1 MGSSNYTYQLRQY
14 PALQRCTL
22 LETPLGKAGVRY
34 RHLTTSSNLLT
45 GVHIKTACHYLG
57 QSYDK
62 PWQLMFL
69 SALYTSFRAAIL
81 CVIQYFHLFTSQRVS
96 IGRISLSQLTLYD
109 VKYAGTL
116 YGGKYHPE
124 FSVCSTHF
132 QFHLLAPSLPRWL
145 TMVSEGIVYT
155 SETGDV
161 SVDRSSVTLWIF
173 PVLFKQT
180 AGPWVNINM
189 EGVKIRI
196 PNGKST
202 PHFVKQLRKNLVG
215 TLVCGEIYR
224 VDNFGTKIIFAGL
237 TDRDAGAGNDNQHDD
252 NKRHQETSSDIHTSS
267 RSQTKDELRISSF
280 LRGLH
285 LHNTEGRIYTFGEV
299 DAQLRRNWIES
310 RGSFVMVAKESRWLR
325 VHWPYQRLKTI
336 PTWV

>member
-1 MGSSNYTYQLRQY
+1 
-14 PALQRCTL
+14 
-22 LETPLGKAGVRY
+22 
-34 RHLTTSSNLLT
+34 
-45 GVHIKTACHYLG
+45 
-57 QSYDK
+57 
-62 PWQLMFL
+62 
-69 SALYTSFRAAIL
+69 
-81 CVIQYFHLFTSQRVS
+81 
-96 IGRISLSQLTLYD
+96 
-109 VKYAGTL
+109 
-116 YGGKYHPE
+116 
-124 FSVCSTHF
+124 
-132 QFHLLAPSLPRWL
+132 
-145 TMVSEGIVYT
+145 MVSEGVIYT

-224 VDNFGTKIIFAGL
+224 VDDFGTKIIFAGL
-237 TDRDAGAGNDNQHDD
+237 TDRDAGAGNDNQHDG

-299 DAQLRRNWIES
+299 DAQLRRNWTEN

-336 PTWV
+336 PTWVQFLSAIIQFPLDLFHALRHPMSTINLYITQVDVTFDEFKIRDAELIMQMIGIIAEKRHLHNIQWQDVFADALTQCLQGLVS